1 MSKAVLLTFSLLTAL
16 AGYLTYTDAG
26 AEKPSVQQHSV
37 RQGSLGSGARY
48 HGK

>member
-1 MSKAVLLTFSLLTAL
+1 MSKAVLIAFSLLTAL

-26 AEKPSVQQHSV
+26 ADKPSVEQQSV
-37 RQGSLGSGARY
+37 RQGSVGSGARY